1 MVKCNQCNRQFK
13 TQAALNQHR
22 QASHQP
28 SANPP
33 RRRAPARRTMP
44 AQSNREGELVIG
56 RQELLLSLEVKK
68 DASESK
74 QVVKLL
80 PTETALTWLNKLA
93 GNFDQIEWL
102 SASLV
107 WKPAVGTTFN
117 GSLIIGV
124 DWNAAANDAKRVV
137 VQATVPHVDTPVW
150 QQARLAMP
158 ANRLQSRKAYI
169 LKADAAVDSSPGVVL
184 VNAKTNKVADDTFL
198 GDLWLDYRVRLMGP
212 SA

>member
-28 SANPP
+28 SSNPS
-33 RRRAPARRTMP
+33 RKRAPARRAGP
-44 AQSNREGELVIG
+44 APSNREGELVIG
-56 RQELLLSLEVKK
+56 RQELLHSLEVLKGT
-68 DASESK
+68 SETAK
-74 QVVKLL
+74 AIKLL
-80 PTETALTWLNKLA
+80 PSTTALTWLNKLA

-102 SASLV
+102 SAALV

-124 DWNAAANDAKRVV
+124 DWNAGATDAKRVT

-150 QQARLAMP
+150 QQARLSMP

-169 LKADAAVDSSPGVVL
+169 LKDADAVNCSPGVVL
-184 VNAKTNKVADDTFL
+184 VNAKTNKVTDDTFL